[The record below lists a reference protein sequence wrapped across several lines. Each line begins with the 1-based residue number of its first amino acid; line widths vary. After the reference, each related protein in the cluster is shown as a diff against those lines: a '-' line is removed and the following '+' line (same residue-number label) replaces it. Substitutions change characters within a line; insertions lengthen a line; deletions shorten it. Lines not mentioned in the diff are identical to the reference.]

1 MVKRI
6 YRNSYMNKKRLKVI
20 HKRNRSKKNKK
31 KQKYDTEITPEVLAQ
46 IRAISSKCV
55 HTVKFDSDRKPSFP
69 GYKANYW
76 I

>member
-1 MVKRI
+1 MILIIGFYFAFRT
-6 YRNSYMNKKRLKVI
+6 NPLE
-20 HKRNRSKKNKK
+20 K
-31 KQKYDTEITPEVLAQ
+31 KQSMIFLVNIANIYKGKFYMQIIFCKKYKND
-46 IRAISSKCV
+46 SKCV